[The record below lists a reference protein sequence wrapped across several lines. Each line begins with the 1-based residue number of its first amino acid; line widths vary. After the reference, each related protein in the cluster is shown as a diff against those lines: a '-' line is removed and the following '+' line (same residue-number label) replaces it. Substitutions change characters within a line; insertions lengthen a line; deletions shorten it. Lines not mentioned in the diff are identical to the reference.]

1 MICGVVV
8 FDIYVACFLYRGSTD
23 FVEPQFAFS
32 IAHYTK
38 CRLKD
43 CIIGSYGGVV
53 CFLTLHEHY
62 THTTLFAFRQF
73 IAFVHFLLYSFFLK
87 SVSV

>member
-32 IAHYTK
+32 IAHYTG
-38 CRLKD
+38 CWLKY
-43 CIIGSYGGVV
+43 CSIGSYSGVV
-53 CFLTLHEHY
+53 CLLTLHEHY
-62 THTTLFAFRQF
+62 THTTLLGLFSIF
-73 IAFVHFLLYSFFLK
+73 
-87 SVSV
+87 